1 MKLYGATMLRNE
13 ADIVEPFVRHNLT
26 ALDGLIVVDHGS
38 QDGTSEILAALV
50 AEGLPI
56 EVEHDASV
64 EYLQSEIM
72 TRTARRLFAE
82 RGADF
87 VFALDADEFLKVPSR
102 RLLEDTLERVPS
114 AMHAAM
120 QWQTYVADYRPGT
133 PSNVLALATRRLAQ
147 ERHGLFK
154 VIVAR
159 CLAESPDAVIA
170 EGNHVVLPSA
180 EQHGCLPRSLR
191 PDSVIAEGNHVV
203 LPSAGHSLAKQPLK
217 HARVS
222 PSAVALAHLP
232 VRSARQLVNKIL
244 IGWLAHCA
252 ARRSNPDL
260 AFHWRELYHEISN
273 GHELTPARLAMI
285 AANYGLPMNAWLAAE
300 SLALIDDPLPVGEV
314 RYSHLARQETLPLV
328 LKFAERLALSSH

>member
-1 MKLYGATMLRNE
+1 M
-13 ADIVEPFVRHNLT
+13 
-26 ALDGLIVVDHGS
+26 
-38 QDGTSEILAALV
+38 
-50 AEGLPI
+50 
-56 EVEHDASV
+56 

-170 EGNHVVLPSA
+170 G
-180 EQHGCLPRSLR
+180 
-191 PDSVIAEGNHVV
+191 GNHVV

>member
-1 MKLYGATMLRNE
+1 MRLLGVTMVRNE
-13 ADIVEPFVRHNLT
+13 ADVIEAFVRHNLSIV
-26 ALDGLIVVDHGS
+26 DGLLIVDHGS
-38 QDGTSEILAALV
+38 FDGTPGILAKLES
-50 AEGLPI
+50 EGLPLR
-56 EVEHDASV
+56 VVHDADPAYRQAGS
-64 EYLQSEIM
+64 M
-72 TRTARRLFAE
+72 TALAREALTRDA
-82 RGADF
+82 ADF

-170 EGNHVVLPSA
+170 G
-180 EQHGCLPRSLR
+180 
-191 PDSVIAEGNHVV
+191 GNHVV

-222 PSAVALAHLP
+222 PSVVALAHLP

>member
-64 EYLQSEIM
+64 GYLQSEIM

-170 EGNHVVLPSA
+170 G
-180 EQHGCLPRSLR
+180 
-191 PDSVIAEGNHVV
+191 GNHVV

>member
-170 EGNHVVLPSA
+170 G
-180 EQHGCLPRSLR
+180 
-191 PDSVIAEGNHVV
+191 GNHVV

-222 PSAVALAHLP
+222 PSVVALAHLP

>member
-147 ERHGLFK
+147 ERHGMHK

-159 CLAESPDAVIA
+159 CLADSPDAVIA
-170 EGNHVVLPSA
+170 GGNHVVL
-180 EQHGCLPRSLR
+180 L
-191 PDSVIAEGNHVV
+191 
-203 LPSAGHSLAKQPLK
+203 SAGHSLAKQPLK

>member
-170 EGNHVVLPSA
+170 G
-180 EQHGCLPRSLR
+180 
-191 PDSVIAEGNHVV
+191 GNHVV

>member
-133 PSNVLALATRRLAQ
+133 PSNVLALATRRLAK

-180 EQHGCLPRSLR
+180 
-191 PDSVIAEGNHVV
+191 
-203 LPSAGHSLAKQPLK
+203 GHSLAKQPLK

-222 PSAVALAHLP
+222 PSVVALAHLP